1 MRRAHGFLLR
11 FIDLGLLLLM
21 AFLVVAELNPTH
33 QESLPGNPGQPEAA
47 EVSATYELMFD
58 ADFDL
63 RLKSA
68 ANDRILCRATEMDV
82 LVSCMKKQ
90 PPGRFV
96 LTPDGRASVQQL
108 VGLMDMCE
116 RQRLRCTIAHRV

>member
-1 MRRAHGFLLR
+1 MRHAHGFLLR

-33 QESLPGNPGQPEAA
+33 QESLPGVPGQPEATEEA
-47 EVSATYELMFD
+47 AIYEVMFD
-58 ADFDL
+58 ADFNIRL
-63 RLKSA
+63 RLPAK
-68 ANDRILCRATEMDV
+68 DRTLCKTTAMDV
-82 LVSCMKKQ
+82 LALCIEEQ

-96 LTPDGRASVQQL
+96 LKPDRQASVQQL
-108 VGLMDMCE
+108 VGLLDLCE